1 MKILRVAGVSLA
13 SIAKH
18 KIRTFLIVL
27 AVAVGIAVIT
37 VVVSLTQGA
46 NRKILQ
52 QINNFGPDA
61 IMIHSGGGKF
71 RGPSTASE
79 ANLTKK
85 DIEDIQEINGVKLV
99 SPFQVGLDMT
109 AKNGSKFTTSWVF
122 GVESSWQDAWKRGAS
137 KGDFISDSDNEQLA
151 KVCVLG
157 QTAAHDLFGD
167 ADPIGENILL
177 ENVSFKV
184 VGILEK
190 RGQSPV
196 GTDFDNL
203 IIIPFTTASRRLMNQ
218 PLYISMARSVVYNPA
233 RIREIEGKIR
243 ETLRQNHHLA
253 STEEDDFRLTSP
265 EEITRM
271 VKSTSKTL
279 NLFLW
284 LVGLISPLVGG
295 IVLMNVMLMA
305 VSERKREI
313 GLRRAVGA
321 KKKHIVFQFLAESLM
336 LTFTGGAFGTALG
349 LVAAFLLRLSGKPI
363 VVSWQPFVAAF
374 VFSSLL
380 GLFFGIYPAK
390 KAASLDPAS
399 VLSQK

>member
-1 MKILRVAGVSLA
+1 
-13 SIAKH
+13 
-18 KIRTFLIVL
+18 
-27 AVAVGIAVIT
+27 
-37 VVVSLTQGA
+37 
-46 NRKILQ
+46 
-52 QINNFGPDA
+52 
-61 IMIHSGGGKF
+61 
-71 RGPSTASE
+71 
-79 ANLTKK
+79 
-85 DIEDIQEINGVKLV
+85 
-99 SPFQVGLDMT
+99 
-109 AKNGSKFTTSWVF
+109 
-122 GVESSWQDAWKRGAS
+122 
-137 KGDFISDSDNEQLA
+137 
-151 KVCVLG
+151 
-157 QTAAHDLFGD
+157 
-167 ADPIGENILL
+167 
-177 ENVSFKV
+177 
-184 VGILEK
+184 
-190 RGQSPV
+190 
-196 GTDFDNL
+196 
-203 IIIPFTTASRRLMNQ
+203 
-218 PLYISMARSVVYNPA
+218 LYISMARSVVYNPM
-233 RIREIEGKIR
+233 RIKEIEGKIR

-313 GLRRAVGA
+313 GLRRAGGA
-321 KKKHIVFQFLAESLM
+321 QKKHIIFQFLAESLM

-363 VVSWQPFVAAF
+363 AVSWQPFAAAF

-380 GLFFGIYPAK
+380 GLFFGIYPAR